1 MKHRVPKSV
10 ALFLALSAIAVAQD
24 LASFEKRI
32 TLKRLDNGLTVIIC
46 ERPGAPVFSFNTHVD
61 AGSVQDPM
69 GQTGLAHMFEHMA
82 FKGTDKIGTTDY
94 AAEKVALAKV
104 ETAYAAYIAE
114 RDKRVGRD
122 EQKLKDLQKAWQDAI
137 ADAQKYVKPNAFPQ
151 ILESNGAEGLNASTS
166 EDQTEYHYSF
176 TENRLELWAYLE
188 SERFLHPVM
197 REFYK
202 ERDVVR
208 EERRMRT
215 ESNPQGQLI
224 EALSS
229 TAFAAHPYK
238 NGAAGWASD
247 IENFRL
253 KEAVQFYK
261 TYYVPGNITIAIAGD
276 VDPKEARR
284 LADKYFAR
292 IPAGPLPP
300 FVRTVEPPQT
310 GEKRAAVESQAQP
323 FIAIGYKRPDGNSKD
338 DTPLDVLSEILAGGR
353 TGLLYT
359 ELVRDKRMALAA
371 FAQSSY
377 PGDKYANLFLFFL
390 VPNLGHTNEEN
401 EKAAYAIIE
410 RLKTKPVDPETLKRV
425 RTKLRAELIHKL
437 DSNSGLAAELTAYHV
452 AYGDWKRLF
461 TELDEVNRVSAEDV
475 QRVAKEYLVPQSRT
489 VAFTTAAAAPPQPAQ
504 THATEAGHE

>member
-1 MKHRVPKSV
+1 MHRLRFVFP
-10 ALFLALSAIAVAQD
+10 LLALPLFAQD
-24 LASFEKRI
+24 LKEFQKKVTEFDLA
-32 TLKRLDNGLTVIIC
+32 NGLHFIVI
-46 ERPGAPVFSFNTHVD
+46 ERHDAPVVSFHSYVNAGAVD
-61 AGSVQDPM
+61 DPK
-69 GQTGLAHMFEHMA
+69 GETGMAHMFEHMA
-82 FKGTDKIGTTDY
+82 FKGTERIGTKNY
-94 AAEKVALAKV
+94 SAEKLALDQV
-104 ETAYAAYIAE
+104 ERVYDRMDALKREAIERHETIDPKRFEGLEKELQAAIEKA
-114 RDKRVGRD
+114 DSFVIPD
-122 EQKLKDLQKAWQDAI
+122 EYDEI
-137 ADAQKYVKPNAFPQ
+137 V
-151 ILESNGAEGLNASTS
+151 EENGGVGLNASTS
-166 EDQTEYHYSF
+166 EDSTNYFYSF
-176 TENRLELWAYLE
+176 PANRLELWFLLE
-188 SERFLHPVM
+188 SERFLAPVF

-276 VDPKEARR
+276 VDPREARR

-359 ELVRDKRMALAA
+359 ELVRDKRIALAA